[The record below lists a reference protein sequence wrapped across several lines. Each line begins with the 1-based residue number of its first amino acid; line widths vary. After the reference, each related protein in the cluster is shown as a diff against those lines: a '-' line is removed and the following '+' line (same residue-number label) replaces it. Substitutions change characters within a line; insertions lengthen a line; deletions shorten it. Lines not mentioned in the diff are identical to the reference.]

1 MNNTIKAILFDL
13 DGTLLDQMDAF
24 LPHYFQGLAACLA
37 HILPPDEF
45 ITHLMQASNA
55 MMAND
60 GRATNEEVFSAAF
73 YPLAGH
79 SRQELEPIFM
89 DFYANDYPALRK
101 YTRHKP
107 EARQVVQKAFDL
119 GYDVVIATNPVFPA
133 TAIEQ
138 RMEWGGVAGFPYQ
151 LVTTY
156 ENSRAC
162 KPNLLYYEQVLESIG
177 HRAEACLVVG
187 DEDGDMVAAHL
198 GCATFLVPGPATRQS
213 PEPDFGEPLG
223 LSSGRRLSRAVEG
236 LDPATPEPTYCGTLA
251 DLEMLLQS
259 WSC

>member
-45 ITHLMQASNA
+45 ITHLMRASNA

-119 GYDVVIATNPVFPA
+119 GCDVVIATNPVFPA
-133 TAIEQ
+133 TAIKQ

-198 GCATFLVPGPATRQS
+198 GCATFLACPELVLSEVEGRSRRVIGPATRQS
-213 PEPDFGEPLG
+213 SEP
-223 LSSGRRLSRAVEG
+223 VEG